1 MITTSVR
8 HGAIYEGRFGGKMG
22 SEGPINFSF
31 VRASLVVIPLQTP
44 NPTESGNDMQI
55 TIPLGQDEKYVA
67 SLPNG
72 TRLLSIWTMDP

>member
-1 MITTSVR
+1 
-8 HGAIYEGRFGGKMG
+8 MG

-31 VRASLVVIPLQTP
+31 VRPSPVVIPPYRRP
-44 NPTESGNDMQI
+44 NPTDEQKDWESGNDMQI
-55 TIPLGQDEKYVA
+55 TIPLGQDEKAAEKYVA